1 MDLYLRGDLGQERL
15 YMFKI
20 RDSIPLSAEGNDPEE
35 REILMMQEIGTI
47 Y

>member
-1 MDLYLRGDLGQERL
+1 MYVCI
-15 YMFKI
+15 KI
-20 RDSIPLSAEGNDPEE
+20 SDTIACLSAEGNDPEE